1 MAKLVILRERS
12 LNELLDNLSN
22 NIASYSLEESWV
34 PNYFQSPNWYIES
47 KLPSLPDDLL
57 LFPNSSNNYDL
68 ENSQRIYE
76 ALSDITPS
84 QASDPRLWTYLT
96 HVKFWQYMKKRWP
109 VDQNFKGD
117 DLTSVISS
125 LKDRYF
131 LIGDRSRGLTRNGV
145 SRLWWS
151 GYVCQTLDSNGRN
164 NFELAI
170 PLFLKQDIYS
180 SFMERA
186 YSKNKMVMNAILS
199 VLLKK
204 YKEGKP
210 FDDRQKVRAL
220 AKYLVMVG
228 GVTILDAMEFEQLI
242 KLISAQVDKL
252 TNA

>member
-1 MAKLVILRERS
+1 MAKLAILRERS
-12 LNELLDNLSN
+12 LNELQDNLTN
-22 NIASYSLEESWV
+22 NIALYSLEESWV
-34 PNYFQSPNWYIES
+34 PNYFQFPNWYIES

-57 LFPNSSNNYDL
+57 LLPNAGNNYDL
-68 ENSQRIYE
+68 ENSQRVYE
-76 ALSDITPS
+76 ALSDISLS

-96 HVKFWQYMKKRWP
+96 HIKFWQYMKKRWP
-109 VDQNFKGD
+109 VDKNLKGE
-117 DLTSVISS
+117 DLSSVISS

-131 LIGDRSRGLTRNGV
+131 LLGDKSRGLTRNGLA
-145 SRLWWS
+145 RLWWS
-151 GYVCQTLDSNGRN
+151 GYICQSLDNNGRS

-204 YKEGKP
+204 YKDGKP

-228 GVTILDAMEFEQLI
+228 GVSILDAMEFEQLT

-252 TNA
+252 TNT